1 MQHLKINI
9 QGKLKDT
16 GYMYFVRQIAF
27 LYGIKGFVKFTA
39 DDSVLI
45 SAEGKPEFM
54 KRFVELSRI
63 GSYNIRIEHF
73 EATKSPIVNYEI
85 FEIK

>member
-9 QGKLKDT
+9 QGKLQDT

-27 LYGIKGFVKFTA
+27 LYGIKGFVKYTD

-45 SAEGKPEFM
+45 SAEGKPDAM

-63 GSYNIRIEHF
+63 GSYNIKIEHY
-73 EATKSPIVNYEI
+73 EATKSPVVNYEI